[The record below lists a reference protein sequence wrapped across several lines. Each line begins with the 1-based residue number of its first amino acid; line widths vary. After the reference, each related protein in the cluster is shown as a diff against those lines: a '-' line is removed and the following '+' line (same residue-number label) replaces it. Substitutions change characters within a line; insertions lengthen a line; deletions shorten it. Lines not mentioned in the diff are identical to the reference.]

1 MTSNKRLLKKLANLG
16 VLKTEPIKLSSFANE
31 NDIIITKSN
40 DSKEKVILDKD
51 TTNEEL
57 LLMIEAENLE
67 TLKSIK
73 NMIKFFVVST
83 LIGAGIWLFNF
94 LLEFS
99 SHG

>member
-1 MTSNKRLLKKLANLG
+1 MTNNKKLIRKLARLG
-16 VLKTEPIKLSSFANE
+16 VLKTEPVKSTSFLSD
-31 NDIIITKSN
+31 NDVVITKY
-40 DSKEKVILDKD
+40 DSKEKVILED

-83 LIGAGIWLFNF
+83 LIGAGIWLFSF
-94 LLEFS
+94 LMEFS